1 MVYWKAGGRERESK
15 RVRVRENA
23 LWRWKCERRLERQQG
38 PGYAGTYIDC
48 VKKLGLAHHRHA
60 MNVEKVSRS
69 VSVGEWHDRIYNL
82 EKSQWLWCREWREA
96 GL

>member
-1 MVYWKAGGRERESK
+1 MVYWKAGWRERESK

-23 LWRWKCERRLERQQG
+23 LWRWKCEWRLERQQG